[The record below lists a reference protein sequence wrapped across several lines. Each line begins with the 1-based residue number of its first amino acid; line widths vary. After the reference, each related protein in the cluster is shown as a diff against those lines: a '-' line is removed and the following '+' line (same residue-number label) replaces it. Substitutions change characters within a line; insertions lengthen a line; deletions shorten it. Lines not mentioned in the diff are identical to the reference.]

1 MSVDP
6 SEAVSFEIHIQDEEV
21 ARMMRLIRDTR
32 LPDQPFVPDV
42 SWDYGV
48 DLTWLK
54 EMKEKWLN
62 EFDWREVEK
71 QMNEWDH
78 FMVRIEGVK
87 LHYIHVK
94 SAREDA
100 VPILLSHGW
109 PGMFTSVPRRLS
121 D

>member
-1 MSVDP
+1 MAHP
-6 SEAVSFEIHIQDEEV
+6 AVLLSLF
-21 ARMMRLIRDTR
+21 
-32 LPDQPFVPDV
+32 P
-42 SWDYGV
+42 
-48 DLTWLK
+48 
-54 EMKEKWLN
+54 LN
-62 EFDWREVEK
+62 ST
-71 QMNEWDH
+71 EWDH

>member
-6 SEAVSFEIHIQDEEV
+6 SEPVSFEIHIQDEEV

-32 LPDQPFVPDV
+32 LPDQPFVRDV